1 MTLKT
6 NETMSCP
13 WSYRLPGSKCHHRQ
27 MVGQLVI
34 QLCLQVTWRNFSIP
48 STAHEL
54 PAAPP
59 TAAPAPS
66 SSPEPITAPLA
77 GHGPCWLHWSS
88 CRLRSKPRDPA
99 QRVSDGCGARTR
111 LRQEN
116 IHLLRRQPGAAQQR
130 ATAPQSPELHP
141 SLTAEA
147 KLQP

>member
-1 MTLKT
+1 
-6 NETMSCP
+6 MSCP
-13 WSYRLPGSKCHHRQ
+13 WSYRLPGSKCHHRR

-34 QLCLQVTWRNFSIP
+34 QLSLQVTWRNFSIP

-66 SSPEPITAPLA
+66 SSAEPVTAPLA
-77 GHGPCWLHWSS
+77 GHGPCWLHSSS
-88 CRLRSKPRDPA
+88 CRLGSKPRAPVHG
-99 QRVSDGCGARTR
+99 VSDGCSARTR

-116 IHLLRRQPGAAQQR
+116 IHLLRRQPRSAQRR

-141 SLTAEA
+141 SLTAETQ
-147 KLQP
+147 LQP